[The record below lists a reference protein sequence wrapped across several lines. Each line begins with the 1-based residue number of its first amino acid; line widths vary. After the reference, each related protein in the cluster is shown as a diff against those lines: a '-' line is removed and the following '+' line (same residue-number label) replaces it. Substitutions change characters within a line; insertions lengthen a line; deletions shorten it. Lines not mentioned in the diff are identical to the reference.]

1 MSSTFSQASEV
12 SVSDSKELGCE
23 PSRSV
28 RSIASA
34 GASSPITGLISQS
47 IPTCEPSQRSA
58 LLPMELPSMSSPA
71 ASPAKMYRKRGV
83 APASTVGV
91 ADYGESLPDLSEK
104 SDPIGSSLRTSL
116 ISELSAQTG
125 YLMTWKR
132 QTTPRGRSWWVLGT
146 PALPTGETVS
156 GLSQTPRRCSGLR
169 SRGINQTELTRW
181 LLPTPTRSIGSQGPR
196 TGDRP
201 RQEGKSLRDLA
212 RGQIGTAALLT
223 LVEWMMGYR
232 RDWLRVLWAPS
243 ETLFSR
249 NSQKSSVGRS

>member
-1 MSSTFSQASEV
+1 MSSTSSAVSAGLASG
-12 SVSDSKELGCE
+12 SKEPECE
-23 PSRSV
+23 QPHSAK
-28 RSIASA
+28 SIHSA
-34 GASSPITGLISQS
+34 GASSGITGRLSLHTM
-47 IPTCEPSQRSA
+47 TCEPSTRSA

-71 ASPAKMYRKRGV
+71 ASPAKMFRKRV
-83 APASTVGV
+83 AAPVSKANAAAFGS
-91 ADYGESLPDLSEK
+91 SLPGLSEN
-104 SDPIGSSLRTSL
+104 SDPIGSLLRTFL
-116 ISELSAQTG
+116 ISELSAPTG
-125 YLMTWKR
+125 YSMTWKR

-146 PALPTGETVS
+146 PALRTGEIVS

-181 LLPTPTRSIGSQGPR
+181 LLPTPTASMSRQGPR

-201 RQEGKSLRDLA
+201 TKEGKLLRDLA
-212 RGQIGTAALLT
+212 RGELGTAALLT

-249 NSQKSSVGRS
+249 KSPKSSGERS